1 MIDNLKTT
9 KFNDEVLF
17 AIDTIVKI
25 DKKAIIGLKKMAK
38 LNKRRRFR
46 LCAHKDIEDSIHEM
60 LIVHEKDCYVRPH
73 MHVNK
78 TESFHIIE
86 GTVDVIIFDENGQIK
101 DIIPMGDYG
110 SGRKF
115 FYRLPPSCYHTL
127 LIQSDMLVFHEVTNG
142 PFKQS
147 DTVWA
152 SWSPNASDETAV
164 SQYMEMMMSAVGRK
178 GGYEND

>member
-9 KFNDEVLF
+9 KFNDEVVF

-25 DKKAIIGLKKMAK
+25 DKKEIIGLKQMAK

-86 GTVDVIIFDENGQIK
+86 GTVDVIIFDEDGVCSACNNTVEYKNNTNWEKREEQ
-101 DIIPMGDYG
+101 
-110 SGRKF
+110 
-115 FYRLPPSCYHTL
+115 
-127 LIQSDMLVFHEVTNG
+127 LIQLLDKH
-142 PFKQS
+142 
-147 DTVWA
+147 
-152 SWSPNASDETAV
+152 
-164 SQYMEMMMSAVGRK
+164 
-178 GGYEND
+178 

>member
-1 MIDNLKTT
+1 MMDNLKTT

-25 DKKAIIGLKKMAK
+25 DKKAIIGLKQMAK

-78 TESFHIIE
+78 TESFHII
-86 GTVDVIIFDENGQIK
+86 
-101 DIIPMGDYG
+101 
-110 SGRKF
+110 
-115 FYRLPPSCYHTL
+115 
-127 LIQSDMLVFHEVTNG
+127 
-142 PFKQS
+142 
-147 DTVWA
+147 
-152 SWSPNASDETAV
+152 
-164 SQYMEMMMSAVGRK
+164 
-178 GGYEND
+178 